1 MYNQVTVL
9 TQTARSW
16 ATFREFHMSCWC
28 EVTSRQP
35 LNLLRPRFSR
45 PHTDQA
51 CFCTARGTCDGRVV
65 FTLLKTCR
73 KKEKNMWQWLCSLK
87 CLLSGP
93 LKKTFA
99 RGFPGSPVVKTLDAG
114 TWVQSLDGDLRSYM
128 PCGVAKRLKRKKA
141 KKPGSL
147 CVMPWSVWSLFCVE
161 GLRWSDSPLSHC
173 CWLSVLSR
181 EQSLPAPLREGKHT
195 AVAHFLTVWLSGI
208 PCFPLMAHFCVAL
221 SMYCVFFDMRPIS
234 D

>member
-1 MYNQVTVL
+1 MYNQVIVL

-161 GLRWSDSPLSHC
+161 GLHWFCESLLSHP
-173 CWLSVLSR
+173 WVTVADFLSCPESSR
-181 EQSLPAPLREGKHT
+181 CQHPWGRVNIQRLLISSLCGCQESLASPSWH
-195 AVAHFLTVWLSGI
+195 
-208 PCFPLMAHFCVAL
+208 
-221 SMYCVFFDMRPIS
+221 IS
-234 D
+234 V